1 MFYQKK
7 ILAISPHTDDI
18 EISAGGTLAKLIRQK
33 NNIFYIALSDCPN
46 SLVTTKFKKHVL
58 TKECRNALSILGI
71 SKKNIYIHSH
81 KEKFFYKEKRKIYE
95 RLEML
100 RDSIKPDIVIIPSR
114 QDTHEDHFVV
124 ADQAL
129 TVFRRNTSII
139 AYEQPWNNLDFHHNL
154 FISLTTRLINQKI
167 LALEEYK
174 TQKYFHR
181 SYFDKDFII
190 GLARTR
196 GEQICQKY
204 AESFE
209 IIKYID

>member
-1 MFYQKK
+1 MFNQKK

-18 EISAGGTLAKLIRQK
+18 EISAGGTLAKLAKQK
-33 NNIFYIALSDCPN
+33 NTIYYIALSDCPN
-46 SLVTTKFKKHVL
+46 SSVASKFKKHIL
-58 TKECRNALSILGI
+58 TKECHSALSILGI
-71 SKKNIYIHSH
+71 NKKNIYIHSH
-81 KEKFFYKEKRKIYE
+81 REKFFYEEKRKIYK
-95 RLEML
+95 RLEIL
-100 RDSIKPDIVIIPSR
+100 RDTIKPNIVIIPSL
-114 QDTHEDHFVV
+114 QDTHEDHRVV

-139 AYEQPWNNLDFHHNL
+139 SYEQPWNNLNFQNNL
-154 FISLTTRLINQKI
+154 FISLTAQLINLKI
-167 LALEEYK
+167 QSLEQYK

-181 SYFDKDFII
+181 TYFDKDFIV